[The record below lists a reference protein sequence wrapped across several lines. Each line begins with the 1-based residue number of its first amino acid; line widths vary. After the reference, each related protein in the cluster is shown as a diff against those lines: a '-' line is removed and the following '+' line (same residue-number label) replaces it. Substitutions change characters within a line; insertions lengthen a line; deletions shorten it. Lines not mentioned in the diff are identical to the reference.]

1 MQLILTISML
11 LQMEHVSL
19 FNCSFVSLIFIILV
33 TCPNTIRRV
42 FYRFNYSSI
51 TNIISTVDVYV
62 LTDSLTPSTP
72 SNTRITIQW
81 NDIDGEVAANTT
93 VPRGYNNDEALRF
106 YRNGVTSY
114 VAFPIPSRCS
124 FQVFF
129 CSKIFA

>member
-1 MQLILTISML
+1 MMQLILTISML
-11 LQMEHVSL
+11 LQTEHVSL
-19 FNCSFVSLIFIILV
+19 FNCSFVSLIFIILAN
-33 TCPNTIRRV
+33 CSNTTRRV

-62 LTDSLTPSTP
+62 LTDNSTTT
-72 SNTRITIQW
+72 NARITIQW